1 MTTAPVDGAQ
11 SLVPSLQMGSRLRD
25 REAFTAWLMILP
37 SLIGLIVFYLVP
49 AVRAMSI
56 SMSSWNLMSA
66 PQDVGLDN
74 YRAMLADGEFW
85 RALELSAYYV
95 LFNIPLQTATGLL
108 LAVLM
113 DRLCRA
119 IALRAIVLLPF
130 LLSNVLVA
138 LWWMWLLDP
147 TLGWVNVMLQS
158 VGLTTQTFFSSPV
171 EALATVAA
179 VNTWRYTGMISL
191 LFLAGMQRISR
202 SILEAAILDGAGEW
216 QLFCRITLPLLRPVM
231 LFVLVTSITGA
242 FQIFDTIAVATN
254 GGPAGSTRVI
264 VYYIY
269 ENAFK
274 FHKMGYACAMSMA
287 LLFIMALYT
296 AIQMRVFRANESDL
310 AIFNFD
316 LGVVDHAITAPSK
329 TARRVGLG
337 RILAWCLLA
346 ALIAVTLIPFW
357 IVVRTALTRPDDLYA
372 STGAWLPPVLT
383 LENFRRALGYVSDDV
398 ALAAGGSG
406 SDVNFL
412 KSLLNSMIFSG
423 LVVAGQVVFSAM
435 AAYAF
440 ARLRFRGRKLLFAL
454 FLVSLML
461 PNIVLFIPNFI
472 LVKELGWLNT
482 YAGMVAPFL
491 LVWAFAIFF
500 LRQTFLSIPRELE
513 EAARLDGASYWTIF
527 WRVVVPVSVPPITAV
542 AILSGV
548 NAWNEFFWPFLVAS
562 ADDMQVLTVAL
573 QAFKSQA
580 PQGAPDWSGLM
591 AAACLAILPS
601 FALLLFF
608 GRFVVQSVQSPRKK

>member
-1 MTTAPVDGAQ
+1 
-11 SLVPSLQMGSRLRD
+11 
-25 REAFTAWLMILP
+25 
-37 SLIGLIVFYLVP
+37 
-49 AVRAMSI
+49 
-56 SMSSWNLMSA
+56 
-66 PQDVGLDN
+66 
-74 YRAMLADGEFW
+74 
-85 RALELSAYYV
+85 
-95 LFNIPLQTATGLL
+95 
-108 LAVLM
+108 
-113 DRLCRA
+113 
-119 IALRAIVLLPF
+119 
-130 LLSNVLVA
+130 
-138 LWWMWLLDP
+138 
-147 TLGWVNVMLQS
+147 
-158 VGLTTQTFFSSPV
+158 
-171 EALATVAA
+171 
-179 VNTWRYTGMISL
+179 
-191 LFLAGMQRISR
+191 
-202 SILEAAILDGAGEW
+202 
-216 QLFCRITLPLLRPVM
+216 
-231 LFVLVTSITGA
+231 
-242 FQIFDTIAVATN
+242 
-254 GGPAGSTRVI
+254 
-264 VYYIY
+264 
-269 ENAFK
+269 
-274 FHKMGYACAMSMA
+274 MSMA

-316 LGVVDHAITAPSK
+316 LGVVDHAVTAPSK

-412 KSLLNSMIFSG
+412 RSLLNSMIFSG